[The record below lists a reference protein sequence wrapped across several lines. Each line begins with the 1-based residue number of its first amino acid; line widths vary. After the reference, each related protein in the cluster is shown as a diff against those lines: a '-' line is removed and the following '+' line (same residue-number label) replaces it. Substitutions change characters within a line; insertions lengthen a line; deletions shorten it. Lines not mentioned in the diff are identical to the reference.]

1 MGVMLNAAPMD
12 AVNPCLVLTVS
23 RDDIVKDTINQLH
36 RNTSADL
43 KKPLK
48 VGPRSSAASIG
59 DSYIAI
65 MSVLNIFM

>member
-1 MGVMLNAAPMD
+1 MRHNIMGVMLNAAPMD

-43 KKPLK
+43 KATP
-48 VGPRSSAASIG
+48 I
-59 DSYIAI
+59 
-65 MSVLNIFM
+65 